1 MVFEQLGEPIKLGE
15 YLYRYEEMIRH
26 ILGEM
31 TFVDFESKKIKTLL
45 RAEMRKAETSFYIFY
60 DQNRREPDY
69 AFLQRKVTEFGVERL
84 ELFQPEK
91 GFLSLDNFVYRYLE
105 RLKTEKLLS
114 GLVFEEQDIFFV
126 QKYECNRA
134 GKYYEENDQYLPG
147 YEQERISINPT
158 IQQIAYEKLK
168 GRFLADP
175 LIQSLRKEQKG

>member
-31 TFVDFESKKIKTLL
+31 TFADFESKKIKTML
-45 RAEMRKAETSFYIFY
+45 RTEMRKAETSFYIFY

-84 ELFQPEK
+84 EIFQPEK

-105 RLKTEKLLS
+105 RLKTEKLLT
-114 GLVFEEQDIFFV
+114 GLVFTEQDLFFCA
-126 QKYECNRA
+126 KIR
-134 GKYYEENDQYLPG
+134 
-147 YEQERISINPT
+147 S
-158 IQQIAYEKLK
+158 
-168 GRFLADP
+168 
-175 LIQSLRKEQKG
+175 

>member
-1 MVFEQLGEPIKLGE
+1 MVFEPLGEPIKLGE

-84 ELFQPEK
+84 ELFSPEPTV
-91 GFLSLDNFVYRYLE
+91 LSVDNFVLCYIEL
-105 RLKTEKLLS
+105 LKNEKLLS
-114 GLVFEEQDIFFV
+114 GLVFHEQDLFFVEKYERKRAEKYFEEQN
-126 QKYECNRA
+126 E
-134 GKYYEENDQYLPG
+134 YLPG
-147 YEQERISINPT
+147 YEKERISVNEKV
-158 IQQIAYEKLK
+158 QQFSYQKLK
-168 GRFLADP
+168 NKFIEDP
-175 LIQSLRKEQKG
+175 FIASLKKE

>member
-31 TFVDFESKKIKTLL
+31 TFADFESKKIKTML

-84 ELFQPEK
+84 EIFQPEK

-105 RLKTEKLLS
+105 RLKTEK
-114 GLVFEEQDIFFV
+114 
-126 QKYECNRA
+126 
-134 GKYYEENDQYLPG
+134 
-147 YEQERISINPT
+147 
-158 IQQIAYEKLK
+158 
-168 GRFLADP
+168 
-175 LIQSLRKEQKG
+175 